1 MQYKPNP
8 LWRCIK
14 VEKKENKMQEKVN
27 EIKNLVSQHRE
38 EIIQFMRDICAIPS
52 MNGQLKE
59 VGDRIIAEMN
69 KLGFDEARFDKM
81 GNVLGRI
88 GSGPKVIVFDSHID
102 TVGVGDPSEWEWDP
116 FVGKVEDGRLYA
128 RGACDEKGSTPG
140 MVYGLAFARDLG
152 LLEGYTAYYFGNME
166 EWCDGIAPNAF
177 VEADPQV
184 KPDFV
189 VIGEPT
195 KMQVYRGHKGRIEL
209 KITAHGRSAHAAS
222 HYLGDNAVYKMMAII
237 TQIRELDRRMR
248 FGMGFHPIQGT
259 PSIAVTDVEARTA
272 SLNAVPDQFTIFI
285 DRRITSNEP
294 REEVIETIKG
304 LIPDY
309 LQDEIHV
316 EELFYDAPS
325 YTGFVFPVSKFYPAW
340 VLDDKHELVQAGQRT
355 IETLWSEKRELG
367 TWDFSTNG
375 TYWAGKAGIPSIGFG
390 PGDEKTA
397 HMRDENVPLDE
408 VVAATEFYALLP
420 SLLRTQG
427 NK

>member
-1 MQYKPNP
+1 MTY
-8 LWRCIK
+8 
-14 VEKKENKMQEKVN
+14 VN
-27 EIKNLVSQHRE
+27 EIKKKVQENRE
-38 EIIQFMRDICAIPS
+38 NIIKFMLDIVAIPS
-52 MNGQLKE
+52 MDGQLKD
-59 VGDRIIAEMN
+59 VGGRIQAEMK

-81 GNVLGRI
+81 GNTVGRI
-88 GSGPKVIVFDSHID
+88 GNGPKVIVFDSHID

-116 FVGKVEDGRLYA
+116 FKGKVEDGILYA
-128 RGACDEKGSTPG
+128 RGAVDEKGSTPG
-140 MVYGLAFARDLG
+140 MVYGLAIARDLG
-152 LLEGYTAYYFGNME
+152 LLDGYTAYYFGNME

-177 VEADPQV
+177 VEADPKV

-209 KITAHGRSAHAAS
+209 KITASGRSAHAAS

-248 FGMGFHPIQGT
+248 FGMGYNPVQGY
-259 PSIAVTDVEARTA
+259 PSIAVTDVSARTA
-272 SLNAVPDQFTIFI
+272 SLNAVPDQFTIYL
-285 DRRITSNEP
+285 DRRITLSEP
-294 REEVIETIKG
+294 RDEVIAQVKG

-309 LQDEIHV
+309 LQDEIQV

-325 YTGFVFPVSKFYPAW
+325 YTGFVFPVSKFYPPW
-340 VLDDKHELVQAGQRT
+340 LLDDAHPLTQAGQST
-355 IETLWSEKRELG
+355 VEALWSEKRELG

-390 PGDEKTA
+390 PGDEKSA
-397 HMRDENVPLDE
+397 HMRDEHVPLDE

-420 SLLRTQG
+420 LMLGKQVH
-427 NK
+427 K

>member
-1 MQYKPNP
+1 VHVVIQ
-8 LWRCIK
+8 
-14 VEKKENKMQEKVN
+14 
-27 EIKNLVSQHRE
+27 EIKQRVQENRAN
-38 EIIQFMRDICAIPS
+38 IIQFMRDICAIPS
-52 MNGQLKE
+52 MDGQLKD
-59 VGDRIIAEMN
+59 VGERIQAEMQ

-81 GNVLGRI
+81 GNTIGRI
-88 GSGPKVIVFDSHID
+88 GNGPKVIVFDSHID

-116 FVGKVEDGRLYA
+116 FVGKVENGLLYA
-128 RGACDEKGSTPG
+128 RGAVDEKGSTPG
-140 MVYGLAFARDLG
+140 MLYGLAIARDLG
-152 LLEGYTAYYFGNME
+152 LLDGYTAYYLGNME

-177 VEADPQV
+177 VEADPKV

-209 KITAHGRSAHAAS
+209 KITAHGQSAHAAS
-222 HYLGDNAVYKMMAII
+222 HYLGDNAVYKMMAVI

-248 FGMGFHPIQGT
+248 FGMGYHPVQGY
-259 PSIAVTDVEARTA
+259 PSIAVTDVAARTA
-272 SLNAVPDQFTIFI
+272 SLNAVPDQFTIYI

-294 REEVIETIKG
+294 RDEVIAQIKG

-316 EELFYDAPS
+316 EELYYDAPS
-325 YTGFVFPVSKFYPAW
+325 YTGFVFPVSKFYPPW
-340 VLDDKHELVQAGQRT
+340 LLDDAHPLTRAGQRT
-355 IETLWSEKRELG
+355 IEMLWGEKRELG

-420 SLLRTQG
+420 KMLG
-427 NK
+427 EKADN

>member
-1 MQYKPNP
+1 M
-8 LWRCIK
+8 K
-14 VEKKENKMQEKVN
+14 VQELKNKVQEN
-27 EIKNLVSQHRE
+27 RE
-38 EIIQFMRDICAIPS
+38 NIIQFMRDIVSIPS
-52 MNGQLKE
+52 MDGQLKD
-59 VGDRIIAEMN
+59 VGDRIQAEMK

-81 GNVLGRI
+81 GNTVGRI
-88 GSGPKVIVFDSHID
+88 GNGKKVIVFDSHID
-102 TVGVGDPSEWEWDP
+102 TVGVGDPAEWEWDP
-116 FVGKVEDGRLYA
+116 FVGKVENGVLYA

-140 MVYGLAFARDLG
+140 MVYGLALARDLG
-152 LLEGYTAYYFGNME
+152 LLDGYTAYYFGNME
-166 EWCDGIAPNAF
+166 EWCDGIAPNTF
-177 VEADPQV
+177 VEVDPKV

-209 KITAHGRSAHAAS
+209 KVTASGRSAHAAS

-237 TQIRELDRRMR
+237 TQVRELDRRMR
-248 FGMGFHPIQGT
+248 FGMGYHPVQGF
-259 PSIAVTDVEARTA
+259 PSIAVTDVSARTA
-272 SLNAVPDQFTIFI
+272 SLNAVPDQFTIYI

-294 REEVIETIKG
+294 REEVIQQIKG

-309 LQDEIHV
+309 LQDEIEV

-325 YTGFVFPVSKFYPAW
+325 YTGFVFPVSKYYPAW
-340 VLDDKHELVQAGQRT
+340 LLEDNHLLTQAGQST
-355 IETLWSEKRELG
+355 VEALWGEKRSLG

-397 HMRDENVPLDE
+397 HMTNENVPLDE

-420 SLLRTQG
+420 QMLGEKL

>member
-1 MQYKPNP
+1 MSE
-8 LWRCIK
+8 I
-14 VEKKENKMQEKVN
+14 N
-27 EIKNLVSQHRE
+27 EIRKKTAENRDNIINFLRE
-38 EIIQFMRDICAIPS
+38 IVAIPS
-52 MNGQLKE
+52 MDGQLKD
-59 VGDRIIAEMN
+59 VGDRIQAEMT
-69 KLGFDEARFDKM
+69 KLGFDETRFDKM
-81 GNVLGRI
+81 GNTIGRI
-88 GSGPKVIVFDSHID
+88 GNGKKVIVYDSHID

-116 FVGKVEDGRLYA
+116 FKGKVEDGRLYA

-140 MVYGLAFARDLG
+140 MVYGLAMARDLG
-152 LLEGYTAYYFGNME
+152 LLDGYTAYYFGNME

-177 VEADPQV
+177 VEADPRV
-184 KPDFV
+184 LPDFV

-222 HYLGDNAVYKMMAII
+222 HYLGDNAVYKMMAVI

-248 FGMGFHPIQGT
+248 FGMGYHPVQGY
-259 PSIAVTDVEARTA
+259 PSVAVTDVQARTA
-272 SLNAVPDQFTIFI
+272 SLNAVPDQFTIFL
-285 DRRITSNEP
+285 DRRLTLSET
-294 REEVIETIKG
+294 REEVIATIKG
-304 LIPDY
+304 VIPDY

-325 YTGFVFPVSKFYPAW
+325 YTGFVFPVSKFYPPW
-340 VLDDKHELVQAGQRT
+340 LLEDTHPLTQAGQST
-355 IETLWSEKRELG
+355 IEALWGEKRNLG

-397 HMRDENVPLDE
+397 HMRDENVPLEE

-420 SLLRTQG
+420 SVLGKQVNR
-427 NK
+427 